1 MTTVAYAALWIF
13 VFSVPWERVL
23 VITGVSVVSRIAGAL
38 ALIVALLVVIISAR
52 LRRWRAFHICAL
64 LFVVW
69 TGIGIMVL
77 QLEDVPK
84 KFYTFVQLFLAM
96 WMMWEL
102 APDRRRQIGL
112 FIAYVLGAYVAAL
125 DTIYIFAQQGGLLRR
140 FASAGADPNSLAMN
154 LALGLPMAWY
164 LGMTHHR
171 ALVRWIGRAYL
182 PISLLAITLTG
193 SRGGMITAFVAL
205 LIVPLTLP
213 NLSPGKVVT
222 AIALLV
228 LSGALAVAYVPENI
242 VERLGTTGESVQ
254 SLSFG
259 GRFRLWTAGMHAFFD
274 RPIMGYGA
282 ASFRAVITPELG
294 YMAQV
299 AHNSYLSIMVEEGLI
314 GLLLFLSMLG
324 LVFLDV
330 LRLPR
335 LDRRFALVLLATLCV
350 AMLPLTWEDEKP
362 VWLIMAALV
371 GLSHAEARRAARPL
385 RQPFP
390 PRAIGVGGSAA
401 AGGPRSP
408 WTTAR
413 AGFRQ
418 DGRT

>member
-1 MTTVAYAALWIF
+1 MTTVSYAALWLF

-23 VITGVSVVSRIAGAL
+23 VITGVSVGTRIAGAL
-38 ALIVALLVVIISAR
+38 ALLLALLAVIISAR

-64 LFVVW
+64 LFVIWAGLGVLL
-69 TGIGIMVL
+69 L

-84 KFYTFVQLFLAM
+84 KFYTFMQLFLAV

-102 APDRRRQIGL
+102 APYRRRQIGL

-125 DTIYIFAQQGGLLRR
+125 DTIYIFARQAGALNR
-140 FASAGADPNSLAMN
+140 FASAGADPNSLAMT

-164 LGMTHHR
+164 LGMTHRR

-193 SRGGMITAFVAL
+193 SRGGMITAFVGL
-205 LIVPLTLP
+205 LIVPLTIP

-222 AIALLV
+222 AIVLLV
-228 LSGALAVAYVPENI
+228 FSGALAVSYVPENI
-242 VERLGTTGESVQ
+242 VERLATTGESVQ
-254 SLSFG
+254 SLSLG
-259 GRFRLWTAGMHAFFD
+259 GRFRLWRAGMHAFFD
-274 RPIMGYGA
+274 RPLMGHGT
-282 ASFRAVITPELG
+282 ASFLRAITPELG
-294 YMAQV
+294 YTAQV
-299 AHNSYLSIMVEEGLI
+299 AHNSYLSVLVEEGLI

-335 LDRRFALVLLATLCV
+335 LERRFALVLLTTLCV

-371 GLSHAEARRAARPL
+371 GLSHAEARRSAKPL
-385 RQPFP
+385 RQPFRP
-390 PRAIGVGGSAA
+390 PAVGVGGPAA
-401 AGGPRSP
+401 AGGLRSP
-408 WTTAR
+408 WTNTR

>member
-205 LIVPLTLP
+205 LIVPP
-213 NLSPGKVVT
+213 
-222 AIALLV
+222 
-228 LSGALAVAYVPENI
+228 VAS
-242 VERLGTTGESVQ
+242 TG
-254 SLSFG
+254 
-259 GRFRLWTAGMHAFFD
+259 RC
-274 RPIMGYGA
+274 
-282 ASFRAVITPELG
+282 RAT
-294 YMAQV
+294 
-299 AHNSYLSIMVEEGLI
+299 
-314 GLLLFLSMLG
+314 
-324 LVFLDV
+324 
-330 LRLPR
+330 R
-335 LDRRFALVLLATLCV
+335 
-350 AMLPLTWEDEKP
+350 W
-362 VWLIMAALV
+362 
-371 GLSHAEARRAARPL
+371 
-385 RQPFP
+385 
-390 PRAIGVGGSAA
+390 
-401 AGGPRSP
+401 
-408 WTTAR
+408 
-413 AGFRQ
+413 
-418 DGRT
+418 

>member
-1 MTTVAYAALWIF
+1 MNKVAYGALWLF

-23 VITGVSVVSRIAGAL
+23 VITGVSVVSRIAGSL
-38 ALIVALLVVIISAR
+38 ALLLALLAVVISGK
-52 LRRWRAFHICAL
+52 LRRWRAFHICVL
-64 LFVVW
+64 LFVIW
-69 TGIGIMVL
+69 SGIGVMVL
-77 QLEDVPK
+77 DLAEVPK
-84 KFYTFVQLFLAM
+84 KFYTFVQLFLAI

-102 APDRRRQIGL
+102 APDRRRQIGV

-125 DTIYIFAQQGGLLRR
+125 DTIYIFAQQAGALRR

-171 ALVRWIGRAYL
+171 ALVRWIARAYL

-193 SRGGMITAFVAL
+193 SRGGLITAFVAL

-213 NLSPGKVVT
+213 NLSPGKMVT
-222 AIALLV
+222 AIALLI

-242 VERLGTTGESVQ
+242 VERLATTGESVQ
-254 SLSFG
+254 SLSLG
-259 GRFRLWTAGMHAFFD
+259 GRFRLWRAGMHAFSD
-274 RPIMGYGA
+274 RPVMGYGT
-282 ASFRAVITPELG
+282 ASFKHAITPELG
-294 YMAQV
+294 YTAQT
-299 AHNSYLSIMVEEGLI
+299 AHNSYLSVLVEEGLI
-314 GLLLFLSMLG
+314 GLLLFLFMLSM
-324 LVFLDV
+324 VFLDAF
-330 LRLPR
+330 RLPR
-335 LDRRFALVLLATLCV
+335 LERRFALVLLATLCV

-362 VWLIMAALV
+362 VWLIMAALI

-390 PRAIGVGGSAA
+390 PPPVGVGRPGA
-401 AGGPRSP
+401 AGRTRSP

-413 AGFRQ
+413 GFRQ